1 MIQEFIK
8 FVKATNAIAL
18 AIGVIIAGAAGK
30 LIDAIV
36 ADLLNPI
43 LGVIL
48 GGINGGITLTN
59 ALMIPLGTTVNEK
72 GEEVL
77 NAIKIGDMISV
88 LINFLIVMFVVFII
102 ARKFAP
108 SVVAPK

>member
-36 ADLLNPI
+36 ADLVNPI

-48 GGINGGITLTN
+48 GGINLTN

-72 GEEVL
+72 GETVL

>member
-48 GGINGGITLTN
+48 GGINLTSS
-59 ALMIPLGTTVNEK
+59 LMIPLGTTVNEK
-72 GEEVL
+72 GEKVL

>member
-1 MIQEFIK
+1 MK

-18 AIGVIIAGAAGK
+18 AIGVIIAGASGK

-36 ADLLNPI
+36 ANLINPI

-48 GGINGGITLTN
+48 GGINLTN
-59 ALMIPLGTTVNEK
+59 ALEIPLCTTINEK
-72 GEEVL
+72 GEKVL

-102 ARKFAP
+102 ARKVAP

>member
-36 ADLLNPI
+36 ANLINPI

-48 GGINGGITLTN
+48 GGINLTN
-59 ALMIPLGTTVNEK
+59 ALEIPLGTTINEK
-72 GEEVL
+72 GEKVL

-102 ARKFAP
+102 ARKVAP

>member
-1 MIQEFIK
+1 MK
-8 FVKATNAIAL
+8 FVKETNAIAL
-18 AIGVIIAGAAGK
+18 AIGVIIAGASGK

-36 ADLLNPI
+36 ANLINPI

-48 GGINGGITLTN
+48 GGINLTN
-59 ALMIPLGTTVNEK
+59 ALEIPLGTTINEK
-72 GEEVL
+72 GEKVL

-102 ARKFAP
+102 ARKVAP

>member
-1 MIQEFIK
+1 MIQEFMK
-8 FVKATNAIAL
+8 FVKETNAIAL
-18 AIGVIIAGAAGK
+18 AIGVIIAGASGK

-36 ADLLNPI
+36 ANLINPI

-48 GGINGGITLTN
+48 GGINLTN
-59 ALMIPLGTTVNEK
+59 ALEIPLGTTINEK
-72 GEEVL
+72 GEKVL

-102 ARKFAP
+102 ARKVAP

>member
-1 MIQEFIK
+1 MIQQFIK

-48 GGINGGITLTN
+48 GGINLTSS
-59 ALMIPLGTTVNEK
+59 LMIPLGTTVNEK
-72 GEEVL
+72 GEKVL